1 MKFMKK
7 GEDDGTIGVMS
18 DISLYRPGEIHVT
31 RKIAAVARNN
41 LKWKDR

>member
-7 GEDDGTIGVMS
+7 GEDDGTIGVES
-18 DISLYRPGEIHVT
+18 DIGLYRRGEIHVT
-31 RKIAAVARNN
+31 RKVAAVARNC